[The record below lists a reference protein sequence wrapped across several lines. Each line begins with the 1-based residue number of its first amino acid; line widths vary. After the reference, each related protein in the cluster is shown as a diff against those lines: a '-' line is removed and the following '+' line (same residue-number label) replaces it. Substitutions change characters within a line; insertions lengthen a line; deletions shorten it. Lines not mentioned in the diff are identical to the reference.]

1 MKLWQWMLI
10 GVLFSCNLAFSE
22 SFVLR
27 DLETGTVA
35 FPPLFEQI
43 RARLIKDNYP
53 YSFKKGH
60 LLVYIQKSKTEVC
73 ISFANPDLAQWMI
86 PELEKDFVSPPN
98 SKNPSAMEI
107 IAVSDCH

>member
-1 MKLWQWMLI
+1 MLI
-10 GVLFSCNLAFSE
+10 GILFSCNLAYSK
-22 SFVLR
+22 SYILT

-43 RARLIKDNYP
+43 RSRLIKDNFP

-60 LLVYIQKSKTEVC
+60 LLVYLQKSKTEVC
-73 ISFANPDLAQWMI
+73 ISFANSDLAQWMI

-98 SKNPSAMEI
+98 SKIPSAMEI
-107 IAVSDCH
+107 VAVSDCY